1 MASRHVLIYGAGA
14 IGRGYL
20 PWVFHPDDY
29 RFTFVESDPRIRG
42 LLNQQGSYSTFMVV
56 DGGYR
61 ELRVP
66 VDGCLAPG
74 EELGESLR
82 PDVIATA
89 VGPRNFLSLREALGK
104 AQAPVICCENDSSL
118 PGQMRAMTGNRDI
131 YFAVPDVITS
141 STAPEE
147 LLRVDPL
154 SIVTESGVCYVED
167 GAGPLVLNGL
177 LVSAEEMRSQWAAK
191 LYIHNT
197 PHCIAAYLGDVA
209 GVKFVHEAMERTE
222 IAGIVEGAMKEVAAA
237 AQVKHGLDADFVSF
251 YRDKELARFRNTLLF
266 DPVSRVARE
275 PFRKLAPN
283 ERLLGAAQMCLTAGV
298 QPDQLLLGIMAA
310 FTFSRDGDPDAHIAL
325 LRRSLDPR
333 DFLST
338 ILRLREGESLFN
350 LLLERWESNLSRL
363 EAIR

>member
-1 MASRHVLIYGAGA
+1 MASKHVLIYGAGA

-29 RFTFVESDPRIRG
+29 RFTFVEADRRIRV
-42 LLNQQGSYSTFMVV
+42 LMNDEGSYSSFMVV
-56 DGGYR
+56 DGEYR
-61 ELRVP
+61 ALRVP
-66 VDGCLAPG
+66 VEGCLAPSQ
-74 EELGESLR
+74 EEGESLQ

-89 VGPRNFLSLREALGK
+89 VGPRNFLSLREALER
-104 AQAPVICCENDSSL
+104 AQAPVVCCENDSSV
-118 PGQMRAMTGNRDI
+118 PAQMRTMTGNEAI

-141 STAPEE
+141 STAPEH
-147 LLRVDPL
+147 LLRSDPL
-154 SIVTESGVCYVED
+154 SIVTESGVFYVEN
-167 GAGPLVLNGL
+167 GVGPITLNGV
-177 LVSAEEMRSQWAAK
+177 LVSPEEMRSQWAAK

-209 GVKFVHEAMERTE
+209 GVSFVHEAMERTE
-222 IAGIVEGAMKEVAAA
+222 ISEIVEGAMREVAAA
-237 AQVKHGLDADFVSF
+237 AQETYNLDGDFVSF

-283 ERLLGAAQMCLTAGV
+283 ERLLGAAQMCLAAGV
-298 QPDQLLLGIMAA
+298 HPEHLLVGIMAA
-310 FTFSRDGDPDAHIAL
+310 FTFSRVGDPDAHIAL
-325 LRRSLDPR
+325 LRRSLEPR

-350 LLLERWESNLSRL
+350 LLLDRWETNLSRL
-363 EAIR
+363 EVIR